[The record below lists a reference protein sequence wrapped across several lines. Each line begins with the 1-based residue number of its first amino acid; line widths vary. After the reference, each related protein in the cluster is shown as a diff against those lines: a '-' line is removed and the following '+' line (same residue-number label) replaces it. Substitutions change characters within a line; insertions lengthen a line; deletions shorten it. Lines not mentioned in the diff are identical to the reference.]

1 MKEKDNK
8 GTKMKNTITM
18 LINKTEI
25 GDRQVT
31 SKSTFSESSR
41 ICCSFSELSTF
52 VIFGPEVANK
62 KTTIKINTNHKA
74 QIIK

>member
-31 SKSTFSESSR
+31 YLKVPFQKVPGSVALSQNYLPL
-41 ICCSFSELSTF
+41 SFLDLRWQTKR
-52 VIFGPEVANK
+52 P
-62 KTTIKINTNHKA
+62 
-74 QIIK
+74 Q